1 LSTPFGATVPAVLT
15 VRLSD
20 AEAAALERLVQT
32 TGKSRSDLVR
42 SALRAQA
49 QRETLRL
56 LHDDLGPQARASGW
70 LSEDDILRDVS

>member
-1 LSTPFGATVPAVLT
+1 MSAVLT
-15 VRLSD
+15 VRLNA
-20 AEAAALERLVQT
+20 AEAAALDRLVQT

-56 LHDDLGPQARASGW
+56 LHDDLGPQARTSGW
-70 LSEDDILRDVS
+70 LSEDDILREVS

>member
-1 LSTPFGATVPAVLT
+1 LTIKFGVAVPAVLT

>member
-1 LSTPFGATVPAVLT
+1 MSAVLT

-32 TGKSRSDLVR
+32 TASRSDLVR

>member
-1 LSTPFGATVPAVLT
+1 VPAVLT

>member
-1 LSTPFGATVPAVLT
+1 LTIKLGVAVPAVLT

>member
-1 LSTPFGATVPAVLT
+1 MSAVLT